1 MEEKDTKYL
10 SISDCDL
17 QLGAELLRQG
27 GTVIFPT
34 ETVYGLGA
42 NAIDSHAAEKIFAAK
57 GRPSDNPLIVHI
69 ATRDALKPLV
79 AEIPKVAE
87 RLMDVFWPGPLT
99 LIFKKSEL
107 VPMAVTGGLET
118 VAVRMPNQPVAKRLL
133 ELAQIPVAAPS
144 ANLSGKP
151 SPTTFAHA
159 KADMA
164 GRVDAIIDGGD
175 CQVGVESTV
184 LDISGEIPI
193 LYRPGGIT
201 VEQIE
206 ALIGS
211 IQMITKAK
219 EGETP
224 KSPGLK
230 YKHYAP
236 EADLQILHGSMEQ
249 VQAYVKKIAQTYKT
263 AVLVFDEFPAFP
275 EDIIAYSLGSQNKP
289 EEAANRLFS
298 VLRELDLQG
307 VQYIFAP
314 ELPDNGVWR
323 AVRNRMYR
331 AAGETIIDLT
341 QNTKQ
346 ILFVC
351 TGNTC
356 RSPMAEG
363 ILKQL
368 AEKEGVPVSVSSAGL
383 YADESPASQ
392 YAVAVMKELGIDIS
406 NHRSRQFTAELAEG
420 ADLILTMTSAHKQ
433 MADMLLPQ
441 YQEKI
446 IPLAQWAGKDGDI
459 HDPFGGDITE
469 YRHCRDEIRQMLE
482 VGWRMH
488 L

>member
-10 SISDCDL
+10 STSDCDL
-17 QLGAELLRQG
+17 QLAAELLKQG

-42 NAIDSHAAEKIFAAK
+42 NALDSNAAEKIFAAK

-69 ATRDALKPLV
+69 AARDALTPLV
-79 AEIPKVAE
+79 AEIPEVAE
-87 RLMDVFWPGPLT
+87 RLMDAFWPGPLT
-99 LIFKKSEL
+99 LIFKKSNL
-107 VPMAVTGGLET
+107 VPKAVTGGLET

-164 GRVDAIIDGGD
+164 GRVDAIIDGEN

-193 LYRPGGIT
+193 LYRPGGVT

-206 ALIGS
+206 TMIGP
-211 IQMITKAK
+211 IQVITKTK

-249 VQAYVKKIAQTYKT
+249 VQAYVKDIGKTYKT
-263 AVLVFDEFPAFP
+263 AVLVFDEFPEFS
-275 EDIIAYSLGSQNKP
+275 EGIITYSLGSQTKP

-298 VLRELDLQG
+298 ALRELDLQG

-314 ELPDNGVWR
+314 ELPANGVWR

-341 QNTKQ
+341 KVKKQ
-346 ILFVC
+346 ILFLC

-363 ILKQL
+363 ILKHM
-368 AEKEGVPVSVSSAGL
+368 AEEEGLPVSVSSAGL
-383 YADESPASQ
+383 YADGSPASQ

-406 NHRSRQFTAELAEG
+406 KHCSRQFTAELAEN

-441 YQEKI
+441 YQDKSI
-446 IPLAQWAGKDGDI
+446 SLAQWAGEEGDI

-469 YRHCRDEIRQMLE
+469 YRHCRDEIRQMIE
-482 VGWRMH
+482 TGRRKH